1 MARTQIRGN
10 TQIMAGTIGNA
21 EIAAD
26 AAIAYSKLDI
36 DGEITNT
43 DIATDAAIAY
53 SKLDIDGE
61 ITNSDIATDAA
72 IAYTKLNIAGLLVNT
87 DVATDAAIAES
98 KLAFD
103 TGAGHDHDGTNSKT
117 LAAAGS
123 FDVARETPTGT
134 LDGTNADFTIA
145 TSPTAGSE
153 HVFLNGALQE
163 DGTDA
168 DYTIV
173 DAVITFN
180 DAPDAVDRIVVSYG
194 T

>member
-10 TQIMAGTIGNA
+10 TQIMAGTIGNT

-26 AAIAYSKLDI
+26 AAIAYSKLNI
-36 DGEITNT
+36 AGEIVNS
-43 DIATDAAIAY
+43 DVGAAAAIAY
-53 SKLDIDGE
+53 SKLD
-61 ITNSDIATDAA
+61 
-72 IAYTKLNIAGLLVNT
+72 LVGLLVNT
-87 DVATDAAIAES
+87 DVATDAAIVEAKIE
-98 KLAFD
+98 FD
-103 TGAGHDHDGTNSKT
+103 TSAGHDHDGTNSKT

-134 LDGTNADFTIA
+134 VDGTNADFTIA

-173 DAVITFN
+173 DDVITFN
-180 DAPDAVDRIVVSYG
+180 DSPDVDDRIIVSYG